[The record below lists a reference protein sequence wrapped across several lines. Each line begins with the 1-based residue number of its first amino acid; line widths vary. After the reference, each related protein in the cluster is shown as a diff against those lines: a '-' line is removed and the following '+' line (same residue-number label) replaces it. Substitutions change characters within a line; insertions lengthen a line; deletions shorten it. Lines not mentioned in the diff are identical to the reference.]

1 MPDIDVDFSVRG
13 REQVIQY
20 VTDKYGKDSVAQII
34 TFGKMFP
41 RAATRDAAR
50 VLGFPYALGDK
61 LAKLIP
67 DPEQGRAPKFEDCL
81 APGQPLAAEMQRE
94 RRLASDHRGRARP
107 RGDRAQRL
115 DPRRRRRDRAAAAD
129 RTGPGAARRHQ
140 QDRRE
145 RRQDL
150 PHRHAVLDEA
160 GRGHGPAEDG
170 LPRAAQPRRDRGRA
184 RHHRALD
191 RHAA

>member
-20 VTDKYGKDSVAQII
+20 VTEKYGKDSVAQII

-67 DPEQGRAPKFEDCL
+67 DPDQGRAPKFEDCL
-81 APGQPLAAEMQRE
+81 APGQPLAAEIAE
-94 RRLASDHRGRARP
+94 RTPTRIRSSRS
-107 RGDRAQRL
+107 
-115 DPRRRRRDRAAAAD
+115 RAAS
-129 RTGPGAARRHQ
+129 
-140 QDRRE
+140 
-145 RRQDL
+145 
-150 PHRHAVLDEA
+150 
-160 GRGHGPAEDG
+160 RGSSAT
-170 LPRAAQPRRDRGRA
+170 PRSTPPPS
-184 RHHRALD
+184 
-191 RHAA
+191 